1 MVQVAELVMGSV
13 ISCRVLTKGPGSSL
27 RAEIFLPQPVITELN
42 SLKFSRGLGRQTG
55 VWTLGRKVGS
65 DNDSEEN
72 NLT

>member
-1 MVQVAELVMGSV
+1 MAELVMGSV

-55 VWTLGRKVGS
+55 VWTLGKVGS
-65 DNDSEEN
+65 ESDSEEN

>member
-1 MVQVAELVMGSV
+1 MAELVMGSV

-55 VWTLGRKVGS
+55 VWTLGRKEVES